1 MIKFNSSVRMPKRLR
16 LQLSGTPT
24 DLIGM
29 RVSVRLP
36 CYDNKYSN
44 KKQRHFQHLINENI
58 TNFMCLLLNH
68 EFIQTSRSNHR
79 SGRKVIFCYIFARFG
94 RNTWYLCD
102 FVYFWVVEWERGW
115 GWGVGHGNASFTCGV
130 R

>member
-68 EFIQTSRSNHR
+68 EFIQTSRSNQIVCKKNKSQKHVKHDLDLHNNAFR
-79 SGRKVIFCYIFARFG
+79 PFH
-94 RNTWYLCD
+94 NHN
-102 FVYFWVVEWERGW
+102 FVYT
-115 GWGVGHGNASFTCGV
+115 HGNTNH
-130 R
+130 